1 MLDPMEPAT
10 DLCVSLFANRQS
22 VRSLFLA
29 PNGSLLR
36 LFFGVRISAAGQN
49 DQSPLREG
57 KKGER
62 EERKRKKR
70 KKEEKKRRKEEK
82 ERI

>member
-29 PNGSLLR
+29 PNGSLLLLVKFTPR
-36 LFFGVRISAAGQN
+36 PKTNGNEHGGNIFQVVKKFVWGQ
-49 DQSPLREG
+49 SEYI
-57 KKGER
+57 K
-62 EERKRKKR
+62 
-70 KKEEKKRRKEEK
+70 
-82 ERI
+82 